1 MNKEFFDALD
11 LLEKEKK
18 IPKDLMLE
26 KVEAALVAAY
36 KRDQDGNSNVRV
48 VLDPVKKDV
57 KLYKQLEVVEVVE
70 DPATQISLED
80 AKALSKKH
88 KLGGV
93 VEIEI
98 KPKNFRRNSAHKAK
112 QVIIQ
117 AIRDVERGRER
128 TEYESK
134 IGNVITAVVNR
145 VDPDTGNA
153 LIDTGTSFIMLV
165 KNEQIPGE
173 ELMVGDHIKVYV
185 TEINKENRGPMVVL
199 SRTHPGLVEK
209 LFELNIPEIQDGVVT
224 IRGISREAGSRTKL
238 AVESSDPNID
248 PVGSCIGNRG
258 SRINDI
264 VDELCGEKI
273 DVIKY
278 SDIPEDY
285 IRAALSPAEVDS
297 VIIDEEN
304 VARVTV
310 DPDQL
315 SLAIGRE
322 GQNARLAARLT
333 GYKIDIKPEG

>member
-11 LLEKEKK
+11 ALEKEKK

-36 KRDQDGNSNVRV
+36 KRDQDSSNVRV

-57 KLYKQLEVVEVVE
+57 KLFKVLDIVEDVE
-70 DPATQISLED
+70 DPKTQISLED
-80 AKALSKKH
+80 AKAISKKN

-134 IGNVITAVVNR
+134 IGNVITAIVNR
-145 VDPDTGNA
+145 VDPDSGNV
-153 LIDTGTSFIMLV
+153 LIDTGTGFITLI
-165 KNEQIPGE
+165 KSEQIPGE
-173 ELMVGDHIKVYV
+173 RFEVGDHVKVYV
-185 TEINKENRGPMVVL
+185 TEINKENRGPMVIL

-209 LFELNIPEIQDGVVT
+209 LFELNIPEIQDGTVT
-224 IRGISREAGSRTKL
+224 IKGISREAGSRTKI

-258 SRINDI
+258 ARINDI

-273 DVIKY
+273 DVIKF
-278 SDIPEDY
+278 SEEPEEF
-285 IRAALSPAEVDS
+285 IRAALSPAEVNS
-297 VIIDEEN
+297 VFIDEEN
-304 VARVTV
+304 VARVAV

-333 GYKIDIKPEG
+333 GYKIDIKPE

>member
-11 LLEKEKK
+11 LLEKEKG
-18 IPKDLMLE
+18 IPKELMLE
-26 KVEAALVAAY
+26 KVETALVAAY

-57 KLYKQLEVVEVVE
+57 KLYKQQEVVEVVE
-70 DPATQISLED
+70 DPKTQISLED
-80 AKALSKKH
+80 AKAISKKH
-88 KLGGV
+88 KLGGI
-93 VEIEI
+93 VETEI

-117 AIRDVERGRER
+117 AIRDGERGRER
-128 TEYESK
+128 SAYESK
-134 IGNVITAVVNR
+134 IGNVITALVNR
-145 VDPDTGNA
+145 VDPDNGNI
-153 LIDTGTSFIMLV
+153 LLDTGTSFVTLV
-165 KNEQIPGE
+165 RNEQIPGE
-173 ELMVGDHIKVYV
+173 RFEVGDHIKVYV
-185 TEINKENRGPMVVL
+185 TEVNKETRGPMVIL

-209 LFELNIPEIQDGVVT
+209 LFELNIPEIQDGTVT
-224 IRGISREAGSRTKL
+224 IQGISREAGSRTKI
-238 AVESSDPNID
+238 AVESSDENID

-258 SRINDI
+258 ARINDI

-273 DVIKY
+273 DVIKF
-278 SDIPEDY
+278 SEEPEEF
-285 IRAALSPAEVDS
+285 IRAALAPAEVNS
-297 VIIDEEN
+297 VVIDDEN

-333 GYKIDIKPEG
+333 GYKIDIKPE